1 MFCER
6 GTAYYLLFRKAGRAI
21 NAVIIESIN
30 DINIKKELRE
40 TALSP
45 APVVLLYIHIL
56 LATVKTGT
64 SFMNRSTKLIMPHDL
79 CFRIL
84 MFENRQQVK
93 QRKTLRLRSRI
104 CRTAFFIQSTF
115 IADSNTVPVESSH
128 MRSRFRYRPAMVKF
142 PIAGDVKMITYILE
156 TSLQMTLSKL
166 LYGEGNIAARC
177 AAMNHQQLN
186 LTWEIAFF

>member
-1 MFCER
+1 MLEVH
-6 GTAYYLLFRKAGRAI
+6 AI
-21 NAVIIESIN
+21 LQRQRCNE
-30 DINIKKELRE
+30 NITK
-40 TALSP
+40 
-45 APVVLLYIHIL
+45 
-56 LATVKTGT
+56 KTGT
-64 SFMNRSTKLIMPHDL
+64 LSDAY
-79 CFRIL
+79 
-84 MFENRQQVK
+84 FENCQQVK
-93 QRKTLRLRSRI
+93 QRKTLRLCSRI

-166 LYGEGNIAARC
+166 FYGEGNIAARC

>member
-1 MFCER
+1 
-6 GTAYYLLFRKAGRAI
+6 
-21 NAVIIESIN
+21 
-30 DINIKKELRE
+30 
-40 TALSP
+40 
-45 APVVLLYIHIL
+45 
-56 LATVKTGT
+56 
-64 SFMNRSTKLIMPHDL
+64 MNRSTKLIMPHDL
-79 CFRIL
+79 RFRIL

-93 QRKTLRLRSRI
+93 QRKTLRLRSRV

-166 LYGEGNIAARC
+166 FYGEGNIAARC

-186 LTWEIAFF
+186 LSGEILIFRTFHTDVLQMSRTGRYSESRNDRRCNCHNELKNILPNLFFHTI

>member
-1 MFCER
+1 
-6 GTAYYLLFRKAGRAI
+6 
-21 NAVIIESIN
+21 
-30 DINIKKELRE
+30 
-40 TALSP
+40 
-45 APVVLLYIHIL
+45 
-56 LATVKTGT
+56 
-64 SFMNRSTKLIMPHDL
+64 MPHDL

-84 MFENRQQVK
+84 MFENCQQVK
-93 QRKTLRLRSRI
+93 QRKTLRLCSRI
-104 CRTAFFIQSTF
+104 RRTAFFIQSTF

-128 MRSRFRYRPAMVKF
+128 MRPWFRYRPAMVKF

-156 TSLQMTLSKL
+156 TSLQMTLAKL

>member
-1 MFCER
+1 
-6 GTAYYLLFRKAGRAI
+6 
-21 NAVIIESIN
+21 
-30 DINIKKELRE
+30 
-40 TALSP
+40 
-45 APVVLLYIHIL
+45 
-56 LATVKTGT
+56 
-64 SFMNRSTKLIMPHDL
+64 MNRSTKLIMPHDL
-79 CFRIL
+79 RFRIL

-104 CRTAFFIQSTF
+104 RRTAFFIQSTF

-166 LYGEGNIAARC
+166 FYGEGNIAARC

>member
-1 MFCER
+1 
-6 GTAYYLLFRKAGRAI
+6 
-21 NAVIIESIN
+21 
-30 DINIKKELRE
+30 
-40 TALSP
+40 
-45 APVVLLYIHIL
+45 
-56 LATVKTGT
+56 
-64 SFMNRSTKLIMPHDL
+64 MNRSTKLIMSHDL
-79 CFRIL
+79 RFWIL

-93 QRKTLRLRSRI
+93 QRKTLCLCSRI

-156 TSLQMTLSKL
+156 TSLQMTLAKL

>member
-1 MFCER
+1 
-6 GTAYYLLFRKAGRAI
+6 
-21 NAVIIESIN
+21 
-30 DINIKKELRE
+30 
-40 TALSP
+40 
-45 APVVLLYIHIL
+45 
-56 LATVKTGT
+56 
-64 SFMNRSTKLIMPHDL
+64 MPHDL
-79 CFRIL
+79 CFLIL